1 MVYTRFLTFK
11 SRRVRHFSFNVAEM
25 FEEQYPDN
33 RFYIYTTER
42 DVAVSFQ
49 YWNCLRLKVIL
60 NKELSEWNRL
70 PYQTRLPTY
79 LSHQHLWIC
88 SVSAISYREL
98 FFPH

>member
-42 DVAVSFQ
+42 DVAVSFSV
-49 YWNCLRLKVIL
+49 L
-60 NKELSEWNRL
+60 EL
-70 PYQTRLPTY
+70 PP
-79 LSHQHLWIC
+79 
-88 SVSAISYREL
+88 
-98 FFPH
+98 P